1 MYFWLLWLL
10 LPTSVLN
17 AFGIQMLEY
26 SSTVYAIIFQGANIF
41 CLDDNSFKEGK
52 KKKEG
57 EGNNYR
63 KAFKVPMMLIFFFFQ
78 FQNDDLY
85 NLSKSFF

>member
-52 KKKEG
+52 KKEG
-57 EGNNYR
+57 GGG
-63 KAFKVPMMLIFFFFQ
+63 
-78 FQNDDLY
+78 
-85 NLSKSFF
+85 

>member
-1 MYFWLLWLL
+1 
-10 LPTSVLN
+10 
-17 AFGIQMLEY
+17 MLEY

-41 CLDDNSFKEGK
+41 CLYDNSFKEGK
-52 KKKEG
+52 KKRRGREIITEKLL
-57 EGNNYR
+57 
-63 KAFKVPMMLIFFFFQ
+63 KVPMMLIFFLFQ

>member
-1 MYFWLLWLL
+1 
-10 LPTSVLN
+10 
-17 AFGIQMLEY
+17 MLKY
-26 SSTVYAIIFQGANIF
+26 SSAVYAIIFQGANIF
-41 CLDDNSFKEGK
+41 SLDDNSLKEKEK
-52 KKKEG
+52 KVKEER

-63 KAFKVPMMLIFFFFQ
+63 KAFKVPMMLIFFLFQ